1 MVPHSQEMV
10 LLLLLVVLTLS
21 TEAKGEN
28 KTLVRKKRAWIRPP
42 SKLMENTTSYIH
54 KPFIAKIRSDQE
66 LTTKVYYYLSGPG
79 ADKPPINLFLVNHET
94 GFVTIT
100 GKLDREKCSS
110 YNLTGV
116 AKYIN
121 GSVAEE
127 NIPLVV
133 TVLDQNDNAPYFE
146 QQYGSIKEAS
156 KPGTFVMQIVG
167 KDDDQAGH
175 INSEISYS
183 IISQEP
189 AGTGRMFTIDAK
201 TGKVYVKQPTLD
213 RESYDLYK
221 LVVMGRDLGGAP
233 GGLFGTGTVEIKV
246 VDINDNIPT
255 LEKSECSGSVD
266 ENVVDVV
273 VMRIKAL
280 DKDLEHSDNWVTIF
294 SIDKGNEDNL
304 FSIETDRETNE
315 GVLKLIKPVDFEELQ
330 NLELSLLIKNEA
342 PFGEGGPIAMNV
354 DVQVGEGGAPVRPG
368 AGAGVGVDANTNA
381 LGGIDCKIAVNNMPE
396 DPAFIPD
403 TKIVPVSEDPDKD
416 PTDSVITVFAATDP
430 DTGKPAENVNYAKAY
445 DPDHWFIIDEET
457 AEIKLNKAPDKESPF
472 LVNGMYIA
480 KIVAITKDMPAKTAT
495 GTIAIQVSDFNDHCP
510 TLKTSH
516 VTLCSNKK
524 MVYVTGLDED
534 SYPNAAPFTFRI
546 LSEGTHGSW
555 VLEVLNETTAALHSQ
570 EALWPGTYK
579 LQVEVSDNQGLSCP
593 DKEVFHVDVCT
604 CGTAETCYR
613 KLQTPS
619 SELAAP
625 AIGLMFL
632 AMCLLLLLLLF
643 LLYCQCGG
651 KDALFPDQFNDLPFD
666 TKQHL
671 MSYHTEGKGEAVP
684 LQSVPMNFQKQRL
697 LNMENYQP
705 KTYYNESVPKFQES
719 SQSFMEVD
727 GYRFARQSFY
737 RGSSKSQQLTKLGF
751 GTQKSTYLYE
761 DMALPRSFLDH
772 YYTENAMFAELGKDG
787 LLQFNYEGQ
796 GSCAGSVGCCSLLEP
811 DNDLQF
817 LNDLEPKFKTLADIC
832 LPPTP
837 KPSLPGKVIDADLVI
852 NTQHTVETKLA
863 NVNTEK
869 VVSSV
874 NVTKPTEPPPMK
886 ITQSELTN
894 ISQSSHIHQS
904 SNIHHTATLPSPVQ
918 TVVLQQQPLYYTSP
932 MLQPMQYVVQPQLQ
946 TTVLLADGAHGAN
959 VPGLYVV
966 SGSQTASGVP
976 FNMPTAPAP
985 APGLVMHGF
994 ESTKSSASPPRLVSP
1009 MQLLPGSINLP
1020 QGSFRAEGW
1029 KVVGSNTNGNYVMDK
1044 KKPKKSLSS
1053 ATDPVSS
1060 GSSKG
1065 TLPRGAVLVKEHSS
1079 PEECVWHSARTH
1091 C

>member
-1 MVPHSQEMV
+1 MV

-21 TEAKGEN
+21 AEAKGEN
-28 KTLVRKKRAWIRPP
+28 KTLVRKKRAWILPP
-42 SKLMENTTSYIH
+42 SKLMENIDYTH

-66 LTTKVYYYLSGPG
+66 LTTKVDYYLSGPG
-79 ADKPPINLFLVNHET
+79 ADRPPINLFLVNHET

-100 GKLDREKCSS
+100 GILDREICPS

-116 AKYIN
+116 AKYRN

-133 TVLDQNDNAPYFE
+133 TVLDQNDNSPYFE
-146 QQYGSIKEAS
+146 QQSGSIKEAS

-167 KDDDQAGH
+167 KDKDQAGH

-189 AGTGRMFTIDAK
+189 AGTGHMFTIDAK
-201 TGKVYVKQPTLD
+201 TGKVYVKEPTLD
-213 RESYDLYK
+213 RENYDLYK
-221 LVVMGRDLGGAP
+221 LVVMGRDLAGAP
-233 GGLFGTGTVEIKV
+233 GGRTGTGTVEIKV

-280 DKDLEHSDNWVTIF
+280 DKDLEYSDNWVTLF

-315 GVLKLIKPVDFEELQ
+315 GILKLIKPVDFEEIQ
-330 NLELSLLIKNEA
+330 NLELGLLIKNVA
-342 PFGEGGPIAMNV
+342 SFVEGGP
-354 DVQVGEGGAPVRPG
+354 GGV
-368 AGAGVGVDANTNA
+368 
-381 LGGIDCKIAVNNMPE
+381 DCKIAVNNMPE

-416 PTDSVITVFAATDP
+416 PTDCDHSVPADP

-445 DPDHWFIIDEET
+445 DPDHWFTIDEKT

-472 LVNGMYIA
+472 LVNGTYIA

-516 VTLCSNKK
+516 VTLCSNEKT
-524 MVYVTGLDED
+524 VYVTGLDED
-534 SYPNAAPFTFRI
+534 SHPNAAPFTFRI

-570 EALWPGTYK
+570 EALWPGTYE

-651 KDALFPDQFNDLPFD
+651 KEALFPDQFNDLPFD

-684 LQSVPMNFQKQRL
+684 LQSVPIRSLSAPDVNFPKQRL
-697 LNMENYQP
+697 LNMENYQTN
-705 KTYYNESVPKFQES
+705 TYFNESVQKFQES
-719 SQSFMEVD
+719 SQNFMEVD
-727 GYRFARQSFY
+727 GYRFARQSFD
-737 RGSSKSQQLTKLGF
+737 RRSSKSQQFTKLGF
-751 GTQKSTYLYE
+751 GTQKSTHLYE
-761 DMALPRSFLDH
+761 DMALPESFLDH
-772 YYTENAMFAELGKDG
+772 YYTEKAMFVELGKDG
-787 LLQFNYEGQ
+787 MLQFNYEGQ
-796 GSCAGSVGCCSLLEP
+796 DSCAGSVGCCSLLEP

-817 LNDLEPKFKTLADIC
+817 LNDLEPKFQTLADIC

-837 KPSLPGKVIDADLVI
+837 KPSLPDKVVDADLVI
-852 NTQHTVETKLA
+852 DTQHTVETKQA

-886 ITQSELTN
+886 ITQSEVTN

-918 TVVLQQQPLYYTSP
+918 TVVLQQQPVYYTSP
-932 MLQPMQYVVQPQLQ
+932 MLQPMQYVVQPQMQ

-985 APGLVMHGF
+985 APALVMHGF
-994 ESTKSSASPPRLVSP
+994 ESPKSSASPTRLVSST
-1009 MQLLPGSINLP
+1009 QLLPGSINLP

-1029 KVVGSNTNGNYVMDK
+1029 KVVGSNTNGNHVMVK
-1044 KKPKKSLSS
+1044 KKPKKSLPSV
-1053 ATDPVSS
+1053 TDPVNS

-1065 TLPRGAVLVKEHSS
+1065 PEVLS
-1079 PEECVWHSARTH
+1079 W
-1091 C
+1091 